1 MIRRLL
7 DVDPDADLKADD
19 DQCTDT
25 NEKEQACPK
34 CGGVMIVVET
44 FKRLLTSRKGR
55 GSSLHE
61 STGSVLAS
69 LTRIPAHA

>member
-34 CGGVMIVVET
+34 CGGVMIVPVIY
-44 FKRLLTSRKGR
+44 FAKQC
-55 GSSLHE
+55 
-61 STGSVLAS
+61 
-69 LTRIPAHA
+69 P